1 MTAGLLLNG
10 ARLCPDP
17 SGTLFWPERG
27 WLLVA
32 DLHLEKGSA
41 YARFGQFLPP
51 YDTAATLERLEAACA
66 RLHPSRVICLGDSF
80 HDRDAAARISP
91 ADGRRIAALT
101 GAHDWT
107 WITGNHD
114 PAPPDGWGGSV
125 TGEVREGPLVLRH
138 EPEAGAVGEICGH
151 YHPKAVT
158 AVRGRHLSARCF
170 ASDGQRLIMPAFGSY
185 TGGLNVLDPAI
196 SRLFSRPFHVWMLG
210 SDKLHL
216 LPAARLTANMA
227 TRRRLATA

>member
-1 MTAGLLLNG
+1 MHEDLLLNG
-10 ARLCPDP
+10 ARLRPDP

-27 WLLVA
+27 WLLAA

-51 YDTAATLERLEAACA
+51 YDTAATLGQLETACA
-66 RLHPSRVICLGDSF
+66 RLQPTRVICLGDSF
-80 HDRDAAARISP
+80 HDQDAAARISH
-91 ADGRRIAALT
+91 ANGRRIAALT
-101 GAHDWT
+101 QAHNWT

-125 TGEVREGPLVLRH
+125 AGEIQEGPLVLRH
-138 EPEAGAVGEICGH
+138 EPVAGSVGEICGH

-196 SRLFSRPFHVWMLG
+196 SSLFNPAFHVWMLG
-210 SDKLHL
+210 TDKLHR
-216 LPAARLTANMA
+216 LPASRLTADMA
-227 TRRRLATA
+227 TRRRLAIA